1 MEPEYPVGSLVYV
14 KKTPAEDINTGDVIT
29 FHINENTLVTHRVIE
44 KDSMNNI
51 FNTKG
56 DANEVKDGGQV
67 AYENIVGK
75 VIFSIPYLG
84 IIAGYFNTL
93 NGQYVITAMI
103 IILFASVFLPDIIK
117 ILKKSDMENMSKKQ
131 KKLAI
136 RNIMTIRTLKKPDMI
151 NSRKKK
157 IQTIIYRI

>member
-1 MEPEYPVGSLVYV
+1 
-14 KKTPAEDINTGDVIT
+14 
-29 FHINENTLVTHRVIE
+29 
-44 KDSMNNI
+44 MNNI

-103 IILFASVFLPDIIK
+103 IVLFASVFLPDIIK
-117 ILKKSDMENMSKKQ
+117 ILKKSD
-131 KKLAI
+131 I
-136 RNIMTIRTLKKPDMI
+136 RNNNMKGILDNEESDIR
-151 NSRKKK
+151 
-157 IQTIIYRI
+157 